1 MYFKN
6 RSDAAATLL
15 PRLEKFR
22 GLKVILLAVPEGAVP
37 VAWQLAKNLDFPV
50 DLLMVKKLGHPLNKE
65 FEIGAVCQDEIYTE
79 HPAGISETYIARES
93 ERIKEQLQ
101 ERYNKLM
108 NNKDPLPVKDKIV
121 LVIDEGIASGKT
133 LMAGIKMLR
142 KKSPSKIIVAVPV
155 SSAEA
160 AEKIST
166 VADEFICVFKPEQ
179 FESIAQFYDEL
190 PLVEDGEIL
199 ALLEELNK
207 RTLTA

>member
-1 MYFKN
+1 M
-6 RSDAAATLL
+6 ATCK
-15 PRLEKFR
+15 EF
-22 GLKVILLAVPEGAVP
+22 G
-37 VAWQLAKNLDFPV
+37 FPGRPAHG
-50 DLLMVKKLGHPLNKE
+50 KKLGHPLNKE

-142 KKSPSKIIVAVPV
+142 KNPHQKLLWL
-155 SSAEA
+155 
-160 AEKIST
+160 
-166 VADEFICVFKPEQ
+166 FRCHRRKPQ
-179 FESIAQFYDEL
+179 K
-190 PLVEDGEIL
+190 
-199 ALLEELNK
+199 NK
-207 RTLTA
+207 YSC